1 MSSPTIDQDE
11 IVMLRSEIA
20 YLRGKVEAYEKFLK
34 DSPIKIELS
43 VNRKEIAKLKDEI
56 DDIIEKERMVENE

>member
-11 IVMLRSEIA
+11 ILMLRSEIA

-34 DSPIKIELS
+34 SKGFIKE
-43 VNRKEIAKLKDEI
+43 EE
-56 DDIIEKERMVENE
+56 